1 MSLDDRTGNAL
12 RFVAHFYDQ
21 RKVGD
26 TGYLGFRRSTD
37 LSRLS
42 ACLDTLIEKGLLVS
56 GESLFLDLGCGD
68 GRVNV
73 LFSYL
78 VRKSIGIEMDEWTLD
93 EYVPLKEEL
102 FVRLKKD
109 HLPLP
114 PQNIYLFY
122 GNTMDENLHRRIFSE
137 AGLYFED
144 YDIFYTYLTMHEEFA
159 GLISRKAKKGALFM
173 VYGLENVL
181 PRLDGLRLLTP
192 QKPLEGILALYQK
205 E

>member
-1 MSLDDRTGNAL
+1 M
-12 RFVAHFYDQ
+12 AHFYDQ

-56 GESLFLDLGCGD
+56 GESLFLDMGCGD

>member
-56 GESLFLDLGCGD
+56 GESLFLDMGCGD